1 MTKEQ
6 FEEAKSLVEYIEN
19 CKKQISAIEDGD
31 HWLDR
36 GADCLGA
43 KITIQIRSGYD
54 ENRDVHIEV
63 GDVCARHMRSYLKEY
78 LEKEISESIKV
89 FKQL

>member
-6 FEEAKSLVEYIEN
+6 FEEAKSWFEYIEN

-63 GDVCARHMRSYLKEY
+63 GDVCARHMRNYLKEY
-78 LEKEISESIKV
+78 LENEIAESAKV
-89 FKQL
+89 FEQL

>member
-6 FEEAKSLVEYIEN
+6 FEEAKSLFEYIEN
-19 CKKQISAIEDGD
+19 CKKQISAIEYGD

-63 GDVCARHMRSYLKEY
+63 GDVCARHMRNYLKEY
-78 LEKEISESIKV
+78 LENEIAESTKV
-89 FKQL
+89 FEQL